1 MLVTRNAVPA
11 LERALS
17 ELDVRLIVVEPLSY
31 RARRFLGH
39 NSAVRLQ
46 GWAPANKT
54 SDGRTPPFSRLHG
67 GQAKQPSILKS
78 ISGIKES
85 VWTPIKYP
93 DAIWDENKTRLI
105 SYTQVAEFPSPT
117 FTSITAP
124 ADRASSPIGHPQH
137 VDGQTDLFSRCV
149 PTTCPTACPRALH
162 KWPRG
167 ARR

>member
-1 MLVTRNAVPA
+1 MLGRERTCPQPPTTQGR
-11 LERALS
+11 LEIR
-17 ELDVRLIVVEPLSY
+17 
-31 RARRFLGH
+31 RARPAADLAAPPVGRATRT
-39 NSAVRLQ
+39 NSA
-46 GWAPANKT
+46 
-54 SDGRTPPFSRLHG
+54 
-67 GQAKQPSILKS
+67 LKS
-78 ISGIKES
+78 ILGIKES